1 MRGDGAGLSPGV
13 TTVTRASVGLR
24 SERGP
29 VLGAVMLS
37 TALIALDST
46 IIATAVPAVVDDL
59 GGFSQFPWLF
69 SVYLLAQ
76 AVTVPIYG
84 KLADVYGRKPVLLFG
99 IAVFVAASLFCG
111 LAWSMPALIVG
122 RALQGIGA
130 GAVQPIGMT
139 VMGDIY
145 TVEERARVQGYL
157 ASVWGISSVLGPT
170 LGGVFSDY
178 LSWRWIFFVNLP
190 LGALALVV
198 LYRRFTER
206 VERRQH
212 RLDVA
217 GAVLLAVGCSLL
229 ILGLLEGGSAWAW
242 TSGTSIAVLGAAL
255 GLLAAFAV
263 VERRAAEPVLPLW
276 VLRRRILLT
285 GNVAALGLGALL
297 IGLSSYLPTW
307 AQSVLGA
314 SALEAGFALAA
325 LTLGWP
331 IAASLA
337 GRLYLR
343 IGFRTTALIGVA
355 LTVLGTTGTALLG
368 REAHLWQVG
377 AWMFVTGLGLGL
389 SSSPLIV
396 AVQSVVGWD
405 RRGVVTAT
413 NMFSRSIGSAVGA
426 AVFGAI
432 ANTTLA
438 ARFASPPPGLDG
450 DVPTDV
456 DSTTAALAQGGAV
469 AEYARESLHA
479 ASHGVFVA
487 TALTAVVIAVAVAAM
502 PRRAERLRFD
512 DEPGTDDTG
521 AVGPGP
527 AAGAEG
533 RAPVPDPADGPRPP
547 AS

>member
-1 MRGDGAGLSPGV
+1 MRGGAGASQLLV
-13 TTVTRASVGLR
+13 TTGTRAAVGLR

-69 SVYLLAQ
+69 SVYLLTQ
-76 AVTVPIYG
+76 AVTVPVYG
-84 KLADVYGRKPVLLFG
+84 KLADVHGRKPVLLFG

-130 GAVQPIGMT
+130 GAIQPIGMT
-139 VMGDIY
+139 VIGDIY

-170 LGGVFSDY
+170 LGGVFSDA
-178 LSWRWIFFVNLP
+178 LSWRWIFLVNLP
-190 LGALALVV
+190 LGALAFVALS
-198 LYRRFTER
+198 RRWHEQ
-206 VERRQH
+206 VERRGER

-217 GAVLLAVGCSLL
+217 GAVLLSAGAALL
-229 ILGLLEGGSAWAW
+229 VLGLLEGGNAWSW
-242 TSGTSIAVLGAAL
+242 TSPMSIAVLATAVA
-255 GLLAAFAV
+255 LLAAFAV
-263 VERRAAEPVLPLW
+263 VERRAAEPVLPPW

-307 AQSVLGA
+307 AQGVLGA

-331 IAASLA
+331 VAASLA
-337 GRLYLR
+337 GRVYLR
-343 IGFRTTALIGVA
+343 LGFRTTALLGVA
-355 LTVLGTTGTALLG
+355 LVLVGTGGTALLTSG
-368 REAHLWQVG
+368 ARLWQVG

-413 NMFSRSIGSAVGA
+413 NMFSRSMGSALGA
-426 AVFGAI
+426 AAFGAI

-450 DVPTDV
+450 EVPVDV
-456 DSTTAALAQGGAV
+456 DSTTAALGQGGAV
-469 AEYARESLHA
+469 ADFARESLHA
-479 ASHGVFVA
+479 ASHGVFVG
-487 TALTAVVIAVAVAAM
+487 TAVTAVVIALAVLAM
-502 PRRAERLRFD
+502 PRRTEPLRFD
-512 DEPGTDDTG
+512 GD
-521 AVGPGP
+521 
-527 AAGAEG
+527 
-533 RAPVPDPADGPRPP
+533 PVPAD
-547 AS
+547 

>member
-1 MRGDGAGLSPGV
+1 V

-69 SVYLLAQ
+69 SVYLLTQ
-76 AVTVPIYG
+76 AVTVPVYG
-84 KLADVYGRKPVLLFG
+84 KLADVYGRKPLLLFG
-99 IAVFVAASLFCG
+99 IAVFVLASVFCG
-111 LAWSMPALIVG
+111 LAWSMPALIAG

-130 GAVQPIGMT
+130 GAIQPIGMT
-139 VMGDIY
+139 VVGDLY
-145 TVEERARVQGYL
+145 TVEERAKVQGYI
-157 ASVWGISSVLGPT
+157 ASVWAASSVLGPT

-190 LGALALVV
+190 LGALAMVALH
-198 LYRRFTER
+198 RRWTER
-206 VERRQH
+206 VERRDH

-217 GAVLLAVGCSLL
+217 GAVLLTAGCTLL

-242 TSGTSIAVLGAAL
+242 TSGTSFAVLGAAL
-255 GLLAAFAV
+255 VLLTAFAA
-263 VERRAAEPVLPLW
+263 VERRAPEPVLPLW
-276 VLRRRILLT
+276 VLRRRILFS
-285 GNVAALGLGALL
+285 GNLAGLGLGALL
-297 IGLSSYLPTW
+297 IGVSSYLPTW
-307 AQSVLGA
+307 AQGVLGA

-331 IAASLA
+331 IAASNA

-343 IGFRTTALIGVA
+343 IGFRNTALIGV
-355 LTVLGTTGTALLG
+355 VLAVLATTWTALLG
-368 REAHLWQVG
+368 ANAHLWQV
-377 AWMFVTGLGLGL
+377 AASMFVAGIGLGL

-413 NMFSRSIGSAVGA
+413 NMFFRSIGSAVGA

-438 ARFASPPPGLDG
+438 SRFAAPPPGLEG
-450 DVPTDV
+450 GVPTDV
-456 DSTTAALAQGGAV
+456 DSTTAALSQGGAV

-487 TALTAVVIAVAVAAM
+487 TAATAVVIALAVAIM
-502 PRRAERLRFD
+502 PGRAEPLRFD
-512 DEPGTDDTG
+512 D
-521 AVGPGP
+521 
-527 AAGAEG
+527 
-533 RAPVPDPADGPRPP
+533 
-547 AS
+547 

>member
-1 MRGDGAGLSPGV
+1 MRGGAGASQLLV
-13 TTVTRASVGLR
+13 TTGTRAAVGLR

-69 SVYLLAQ
+69 SVYLLTQ
-76 AVTVPIYG
+76 AVTVPVYG
-84 KLADVYGRKPVLLFG
+84 KLADVHGRKPVLLFG

-130 GAVQPIGMT
+130 GAIQPIGMT
-139 VMGDIY
+139 VIGDIY

-170 LGGVFSDY
+170 LGGVFSDA
-178 LSWRWIFFVNLP
+178 LSWRWIFLVNLP
-190 LGALALVV
+190 LGALAFYALS
-198 LYRRFTER
+198 RRWTER
-206 VERRQH
+206 VERQAGR

-217 GAVLLAVGCSLL
+217 GAVLLSAGAALL
-229 ILGLLEGGSAWAW
+229 VLGLLEGGNAWSW
-242 TSGTSIAVLGAAL
+242 TSPMSIAVLATAVA
-255 GLLAAFAV
+255 LLAAFAV
-263 VERRAAEPVLPLW
+263 VERRAAEPVLPPW

-307 AQSVLGA
+307 AQGVLGA

-331 IAASLA
+331 VAASLA
-337 GRLYLR
+337 GRVYLR
-343 IGFRTTALIGVA
+343 LGFRTTALLGVA
-355 LTVLGTTGTALLG
+355 LVLVGTGGTALLTSG
-368 REAHLWQVG
+368 ARLWQVG

-413 NMFSRSIGSAVGA
+413 NMFSRSMGSALGA
-426 AVFGAI
+426 AAFGAI

-450 DVPTDV
+450 EVPVDV
-456 DSTTAALAQGGAV
+456 DSTTAALGQGGAV
-469 AEYARESLHA
+469 ADFARESLHA
-479 ASHGVFVA
+479 ASHGVFVG
-487 TALTAVVIAVAVAAM
+487 TAVTAVVIALAVLAM
-502 PRRAERLRFD
+502 PRRTEPLRFD
-512 DEPGTDDTG
+512 GD
-521 AVGPGP
+521 
-527 AAGAEG
+527 
-533 RAPVPDPADGPRPP
+533 PVPAD
-547 AS
+547 

>member
-1 MRGDGAGLSPGV
+1 
-13 TTVTRASVGLR
+13 
-24 SERGP
+24 
-29 VLGAVMLS
+29 MLS

-69 SVYLLAQ
+69 SVYLLTQ
-76 AVTVPIYG
+76 AVTVPVYG
-84 KLADVYGRKPVLLFG
+84 KLSDVYGRKPVLLFG

-139 VMGDIY
+139 VIGDIY

-157 ASVWGISSVLGPT
+157 ASVWGVSSVLGPT
-170 LGGVFSDY
+170 LGGVFSDH
-178 LSWRWIFFVNLP
+178 LSWRWIFLVNLP
-190 LGALALVV
+190 LGAVALVV

-206 VERRQH
+206 VERRRH

-217 GAVLLAVGCSLL
+217 GAVLLSAGCALL
-229 ILGLLEGGSAWAW
+229 ILGLLEGGNAWAW
-242 TSGTSIAVLGAAL
+242 TSGTSIAVLGTAIV
-255 GLLAAFAV
+255 LLAAFGL
-263 VERRAAEPVLPLW
+263 VERRAAEPVLPTW
-276 VLRRRILLT
+276 VLRRRILVT
-285 GNVAALGLGALL
+285 GNLAALGLGALL

-307 AQSVLGA
+307 AQGVLGA

-343 IGFRTTALIGVA
+343 IGFRNTALIGVVLA
-355 LTVLGTTGTALLG
+355 VLGTTATALLG
-368 REAHLWQVG
+368 SDAHLWQVG
-377 AWMFVTGLGLGL
+377 AAMFVTGAGLGL

-405 RRGVVTAT
+405 RRGVVTGT
-413 NMFSRSIGSAVGA
+413 TMFARSIGSAVGA

-438 ARFASPPPGLDG
+438 GRFASPPPGLG
-450 DVPTDV
+450 GEVPTDV
-456 DSTTAALAQGGAV
+456 DGTTAALSQGGAV

-479 ASHGVFVA
+479 ASHGVFLA
-487 TALTAVVIAVAVAAM
+487 TAVTAVVIAVAVAAM

-512 DEPGTDDTG
+512 DDPGTD
-521 AVGPGP
+521 
-527 AAGAEG
+527 AAGDAHRAEG
-533 RAPVPDPADGPRPP
+533 RGTGRGDDARPTSTGHLPD
-547 AS
+547 

>member
-1 MRGDGAGLSPGV
+1 MSLGV

-59 GGFSQFPWLF
+59 DGFSQFPWLF
-69 SVYLLAQ
+69 SVYLLTQ
-76 AVTVPIYG
+76 AVTVPVYG

-139 VMGDIY
+139 VIGDIY
-145 TVEERARVQGYL
+145 TVEERAKVQGYL
-157 ASVWGISSVLGPT
+157 ASVWAASSVLGPT

-178 LSWRWIFFVNLP
+178 LSWRWIFLVNLP

-212 RLDVA
+212 RLDVV

-242 TSGTSIAVLGAAL
+242 TSGVSVAVLGTAVA
-255 GLLAAFAV
+255 LLAAFDV

-285 GNVAALGLGALL
+285 GNVAALALGALL

-331 IAASLA
+331 LAASGA

-343 IGFRTTALIGVA
+343 IGFRNTALIGVVLA
-355 LTVLGTTGTALLG
+355 VLGTTGMALLG
-368 REAHLWQVG
+368 LHAQLWQV
-377 AWMFVTGLGLGL
+377 AASMFVTGIGLGL

-413 NMFSRSIGSAVGA
+413 NMFARSIGSAVGA

-438 ARFASPPPGLDG
+438 GRFASPPAGLE

-456 DSTTAALAQGGAV
+456 DSTTAALSQGGAV

-479 ASHGVFVA
+479 ASHGVFIA
-487 TALTAVVIAVAVAAM
+487 TAVTAVVIAVAVAAM
-502 PRRAERLRFD
+502 PRRTERLRFD
-512 DEPGTDDTG
+512 DEQSTDEAG
-521 AVGPGP
+521 ARGPGP
-527 AAGAEG
+527 AAGAAG
-533 RAPVPDPADGPRPP
+533 RPPVPGSADGRRPP
-547 AS
+547 PG

>member
-1 MRGDGAGLSPGV
+1 MRRDGPGLSLGV

-69 SVYLLAQ
+69 SVYLLTQ
-76 AVTVPIYG
+76 AVTVPVYG

-130 GAVQPIGMT
+130 GAVQAIGMT
-139 VMGDIY
+139 VIGDIY
-145 TVEERARVQGYL
+145 TVEERAKVQGYL
-157 ASVWGISSVLGPT
+157 ASVWGVSSVLGPT

-178 LSWRWIFFVNLP
+178 LSWRWIFLVNLP
-190 LGALALVV
+190 LGAVALVV
-198 LYRRFTER
+198 LYRRFSER
-206 VERRQH
+206 VERREH

-217 GAVLLAVGCSLL
+217 GAVLLSVGCSLL

-242 TSGTSIAVLGAAL
+242 TSGVSVAVLVTAVA
-255 GLLAAFAV
+255 LLAAFTV

-285 GNVAALGLGALL
+285 GNVAALALGALL

-307 AQSVLGA
+307 AQGVLGA

-331 IAASLA
+331 IAASQA

-343 IGFRTTALIGVA
+343 IGFRNTALIGVVLA
-355 LTVLGTTGTALLG
+355 VLGTTGTALLG
-368 REAHLWQVG
+368 LHAQLWQV
-377 AWMFVTGLGLGL
+377 AASMFVTGIGLGL

-396 AVQSVVGWD
+396 AVQSVVGWN

-413 NMFSRSIGSAVGA
+413 NMFARSIGSAVGA

-438 ARFASPPPGLDG
+438 GRFASPPAGLEG

-456 DSTTAALAQGGAV
+456 DGTTAALSRGGAV

-479 ASHGVFVA
+479 ASHGVFIA
-487 TALTAVVIAVAVAAM
+487 TAVTAVVIAVAVAAM
-502 PRRAERLRFD
+502 PRRTERLRFD
-512 DEPGTDDTG
+512 DEHSTDEAATP
-521 AVGPGP
+521 GPGP
-527 AAGAEG
+527 AAETAG
-533 RAPVPDPADGPRPP
+533 RAPEPDSADGHRPP
-547 AS
+547 PS